1 MQEEELASAASRFA
15 ECRKTIESL
24 GLQLKSLAT
33 LEDFLLDSENPV
45 ELTCE
50 VTTQGPQDDGE
61 KLKLHN
67 SDLSLPK
74 RDSESLPASL
84 NPSITYEKRSNSF
97 GRFYPR
103 SKGASRKG
111 SH

>member
-1 MQEEELASAASRFA
+1 MAASRFA

-24 GLQLKSLAT
+24 GQQLKSLAT
-33 LEDFLLDSENPV
+33 LEDFLLDSEKPM

-50 VTTQGPQDDGE
+50 VTPSPQNGDE

-67 SDLSLPK
+67 NISDLSLPK
-74 RDSESLPASL
+74 RDSESSISL
-84 NPSITYEKRSNSF
+84 NQSVNYEKSRNSF

-103 SKGASRKG
+103 SKSVSRRG